1 MTLPRL
7 LMTPIAVLALALGA
21 CESSNRSV
29 KSFSESDQPTV
40 SIRASA
46 TQIVV
51 GEIVTFAART
61 QDTYGRDAQL
71 RWSSTAGEL
80 KIEQD
85 GRVARGF
92 FNETGTYT
100 VKAVLSVD
108 GREVGSDMAEV
119 RVLPVP

>member
-1 MTLPRL
+1 MALPRAL
-7 LMTPIAVLALALGA
+7 ASSLTVLALALGA
-21 CESSNRSV
+21 CESSSRPA
-29 KSFSESDQPTV
+29 KSFSESDHPTV

-46 TQIVV
+46 KEIVV

-80 KIEQD
+80 KLEQD

-92 FNETGTYT
+92 SNETGAYT
-100 VKAVLSVD
+100 VKAVLNVD
-108 GREVGSDMAEV
+108 GREVDSDMAEV
-119 RVLPVP
+119 RVRPVP